1 MNYKNYE
8 KFKGIVSKTD
18 SEISPKFEIDFNKL
32 SELTN
37 HHGEFLEKVKKYYE
51 LEKDRY
57 QYIEVYISETMQVFG
72 PGGDDFEIDIRICV
86 VFVNDDTHI
95 CLFGCHANHE
105 KYPDI
110 LKIKRFITR
119 RKPI

>member
-1 MNYKNYE
+1 MNGKNYE
-8 KFKGIVSKTD
+8 KFKGIVTKTD

-37 HHGEFLEKVKKYYE
+37 HHGEFLKKVKKYYE
-51 LEKDRY
+51 LEKNRY
-57 QYIEVYISETMQVFG
+57 QNIEVYISETMKGFG
-72 PGGDDFEIDIRICV
+72 QGGDDIEIDIRICV
-86 VFVNDDTHI
+86 VFYDDTHI

-110 LKIKRFITR
+110 LKSKRFITR